1 MSILLTSLTMFL
13 TSRIQH
19 YQPGGKRW
27 LTMGSNEV
35 WLGAAILVGTHSRQC
50 RDDLLKRSGDCFQ
63 WSPSSRATCD
73 LASGLQTARRG
84 ALVRPCTVSEN
95 SCSLPIYIAED
106 WRSLL
111 HTFRAHTVFCRIWQ
125 RGTGVSGK
133 RTWA

>member
-84 ALVRPCTVSEN
+84 ALIGEAY
-95 SCSLPIYIAED
+95 YILSVLIQSFVA
-106 WRSLL
+106 
-111 HTFRAHTVFCRIWQ
+111 
-125 RGTGVSGK
+125 SGK
-133 RTWA
+133 EELVFRENELGPKAAISSVI